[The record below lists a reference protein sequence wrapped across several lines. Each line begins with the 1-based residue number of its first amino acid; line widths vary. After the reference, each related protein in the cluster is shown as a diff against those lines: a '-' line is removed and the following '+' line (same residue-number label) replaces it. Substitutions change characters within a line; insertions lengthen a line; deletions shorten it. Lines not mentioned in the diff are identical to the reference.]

1 MKRSKAKLR
10 VASKFNVNPLSEQ
23 PLFCTSEY
31 RFALALAPATVSLN
45 NQPLRLWAPIH
56 KRNNA
61 NRSLMR
67 TRLRRRA
74 IPPSVEAP
82 TATLLLRMITVTAG
96 TASTP
101 WAGGSELA

>member
-1 MKRSKAKLR
+1 MNLHAVVPGSALGKALHYLNSQWQTLIR
-10 VASKFNVNPLSEQ
+10 YVEDGRYPIDNNPCENSIR
-23 PLFCTSEY
+23 PF
-31 RFALALAPATVSLN
+31 VVG
-45 NQPLRLWAPIH
+45 
-56 KRNNA
+56 RNNA

-82 TATLLLRMITVTAG
+82 TATMLLRMITVTAG